1 MSLHQNNKIIP
12 DYGNYDVN
20 FEIESLKKFLQTND
34 ISTDASFFEK
44 IQKGDIIEVYSFP
57 DNKQIYCNAEFTKLC
72 SYTQEQMTTIPF
84 PQLFWRD
91 GDVHLSLMKRAADI
105 CKMNQGVY
113 DWNITNHDLV
123 ESLHPRK
130 RTFEMNMK
138 YITPCFA
145 ENKKESIAWLSTLQV
160 ELIYEH
166 SQNID

>member
-1 MSLHQNNKIIP
+1 MQQNNKTAPNYI
-12 DYGNYDVN
+12 DYDINL
-20 FEIESLKKFLQTND
+20 EIENLKKFLQTNGIMVD
-34 ISTDASFFEK
+34 TTFYEK

-57 DNKQIYCNAEFTKLC
+57 ESKQIYCNSEFTKLC
-72 SYTQEQMTTIPF
+72 SYNLEQMTTIPF

-105 CKMNQGVY
+105 CKLNEGVY
-113 DWNITNHDLV
+113 DWNITNHELV

-138 YITPCFA
+138 KIAPCFIA
-145 ENKKESIAWLSTLQV
+145 NKKESVAWLSTLQV

-166 SQNID
+166 KENVS